1 MWIGQVIILKCLQTT
16 IPTTCNCWS
25 LWWKNYFNNWTK
37 ILQYENA
44 VIFLMQHTYGSTAK
58 RRLIDYYICGRASVE
73 LMVAQHFP
81 TPECTISFSFFSPH
95 AKCWNHGS
103 CLHASTALSKFKWE
117 NAPKAREV
125 VGVLR
130 FQPAA
135 LVSFDSLVARR
146 VKNPATFMVVHFS
159 GSTYLFS

>member
-1 MWIGQVIILKCLQTT
+1 MWIGQVISLKCLQIT
-16 IPTTCNCWS
+16 IPTICNCSS
-25 LWWKNYFNNWTK
+25 LWCQNYFNNWTK

-117 NAPKAREV
+117 NAPKAREG
-125 VGVLR
+125 VGG
-130 FQPAA
+130 P
-135 LVSFDSLVARR
+135 SFSACCFGFLWLFGCT
-146 VKNPATFMVVHFS
+146 KSQEPC
-159 GSTYLFS
+159 YLYGCPF